1 MNRVVL
7 RGAQEMMKNML
18 IAMVATIGLAF
29 AASQA
34 GAYTIDL
41 SPSGDISPEGPSN
54 IIVLTNTAST
64 TAGEIW
70 NAWQWSIGC
79 TGCVMV
85 GYTYNE
91 FVPGLMNWNNQVYG
105 APVPTNNVG
114 SSILLIGGFGS
125 SWSGSSTFT
134 VGWVTIH
141 VTQASGSVTPYLA
154 NVGEGFSQ
162 AGVVAPISGIAG
174 ASWVP
179 EPGTAMLLA
188 LGLSGLGM
196 MGRRN
201 R

>member
-1 MNRVVL
+1 MLN
-7 RGAQEMMKNML
+7 GKL
-18 IAMVATIGLAF
+18 IALA
-29 AASQA
+29 AAIAILGMGSQA

-41 SPSGDISPEGPSN
+41 SPNGGIAVSPSSV
-54 IIVLTNTAST
+54 IVLTNTATT
-64 TAGEIW
+64 TAGEVW

-79 TGCVMV
+79 SGCTTL

-105 APVPTNNVG
+105 APLIANNTG
-114 SSILLIGGFGS
+114 TSILTIGGFGS
-125 SWSGSSTFT
+125 SWSGASTFT

-141 VTQASGSVTPYLA
+141 VTAASGTVTPYLA

-162 AGVVAPISGIAG
+162 GGVVAPISGIAG